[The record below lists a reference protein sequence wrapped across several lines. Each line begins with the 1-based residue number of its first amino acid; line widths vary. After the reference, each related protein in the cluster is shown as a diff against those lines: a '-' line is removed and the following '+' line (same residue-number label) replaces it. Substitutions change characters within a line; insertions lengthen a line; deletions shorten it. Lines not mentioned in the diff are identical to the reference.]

1 MTCGALHGRCG
12 PKTVQEQGVRAWGPD
27 IGGGGAFMLKVS
39 RSLVV
44 GVLGLV
50 VKEDQEVLGEKA
62 VQVFRTPLEGAEE
75 QPWEDLSLS

>member
-1 MTCGALHGRCG
+1 MAGEEAPL
-12 PKTVQEQGVRAWGPD
+12 PILQQEDRV
-27 IGGGGAFMLKVS
+27 FL
-39 RSLVV
+39 V

-50 VKEDQEVLGEKA
+50 VKEDQEVLGEEA